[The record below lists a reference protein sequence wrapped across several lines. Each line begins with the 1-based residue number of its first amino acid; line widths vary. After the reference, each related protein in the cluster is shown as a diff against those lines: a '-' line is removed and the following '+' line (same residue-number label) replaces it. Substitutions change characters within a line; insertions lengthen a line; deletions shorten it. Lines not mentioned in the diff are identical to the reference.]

1 MSPTESVYVK
11 IGQDH
16 QIFWEQAQI
25 KLRQLPKNKRGHSL
39 QTDLSYGRANKR
51 SQTERPSELDV
62 NSLEGDTRDIN
73 SDPGAGVRQEDE
85 VLVTEYFFS
94 ELRTSEQVI
103 LSKKS
108 G

>member
-1 MSPTESVYVK
+1 M
-11 IGQDH
+11 
-16 QIFWEQAQI
+16 
-25 KLRQLPKNKRGHSL
+25 

-85 VLVTEYFFS
+85 VLATEYVFLNS
-94 ELRTSEQVI
+94 ELLNRYFCY
-103 LSKKS
+103 
-108 G
+108 

>member
-1 MSPTESVYVK
+1 M
-11 IGQDH
+11 
-16 QIFWEQAQI
+16 
-25 KLRQLPKNKRGHSL
+25 

-85 VLVTEYFFS
+85 VLVTAGVNILPFKLIIIREKFF
-94 ELRTSEQVI
+94 E
-103 LSKKS
+103 K
-108 G
+108 